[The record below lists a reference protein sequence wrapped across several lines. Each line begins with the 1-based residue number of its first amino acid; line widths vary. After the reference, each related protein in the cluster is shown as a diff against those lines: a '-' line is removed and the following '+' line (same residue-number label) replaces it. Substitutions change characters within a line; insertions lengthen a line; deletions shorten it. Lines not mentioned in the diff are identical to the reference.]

1 MKDAAQPIWRRAAAV
16 FAAAFLLLPAEASA
30 ASLLICRTLDVVT
43 PLKTNLV
50 VPTGSLFRDD
60 GRADDPLAKFTGDVW
75 QLRLETIGPAVFPP
89 LQECARVFVRIT
101 SDSSVKSVAA
111 ADNRMFV
118 YSGSS
123 ELLDPPDAS
132 EALLTLKASVIDQ
145 VP

>member
-1 MKDAAQPIWRRAAAV
+1 MKDVGRGKAVLFIAAV
-16 FAAAFLLLPAEASA
+16 WLLSAKASA

-50 VPTGSLFRDD
+50 VPSGSLFRDD
-60 GRADDPLAKFTGDVW
+60 GRADDPLAKFTGDIW

-123 ELLDPPDAS
+123 DLLDPPAAS